1 MRKNYDFCQK
11 HRTISFLNKKIIIFA
26 VHNKMQITLKGKK
39 QSITLESIHVLE
51 NNVILIINR

>member
-39 QSITLESIHVLE
+39 TIYHLGINPCLRESYNFNH
-51 NNVILIINR
+51 